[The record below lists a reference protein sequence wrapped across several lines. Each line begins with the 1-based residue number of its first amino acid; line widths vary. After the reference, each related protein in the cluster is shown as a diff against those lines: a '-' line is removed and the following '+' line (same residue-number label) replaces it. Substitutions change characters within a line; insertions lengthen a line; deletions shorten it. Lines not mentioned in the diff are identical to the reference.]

1 MKCPDIKRSLMYYV
15 DNEVTQEE
23 RTEIDKHLHHCPE
36 CQLLLDAIEEE
47 VQALKESLAAPPLPE
62 HFTDHVLEQLEPYG
76 VSKDTSKAVPSTP
89 LRKRTKLG
97 WRKPMMTVAAAFFIA
112 IFAGTS
118 FSPTF
123 AAYVSSFLTRL
134 GGDLGLKMAA
144 QSGFSTAVNTS
155 VTDGGVTFKV
165 KDILADPTRLV
176 VSYVLEDAEG
186 KVLPDLYIPIFGD
199 NHIYVTDEYG
209 KKIADK
215 PRFQRGGNY
224 ADFMFDLEN
233 PPNNIV
239 VHFEVTQYGS
249 LHPIPVNWRLEVPV
263 DIRKSMEA
271 TQTIPISQD
280 FMTPQGLM
288 VHVKQVTYAPSATRL
303 DMETAWTPDKRNEIR
318 KKVAD
323 LFKTNDEETM
333 QYFFEHRISYHIENE
348 KGEIYADMKNG
359 PNNPTRTIHLSEY
372 EVKEDKN
379 NRKGWFGSFV
389 PAEHS
394 EKLFLV
400 LDEIQVN
407 EPSSFSIRFH
417 PNDVHKKPVRADF
430 HGTNYTITQVTET
443 TDPQTQEKVW
453 SIDLE
458 VVGKNSEWPRWVLRD
473 DNGNIYRAEIDYEN
487 SPMDGEKIK
496 ERLLVKGIKEM
507 PRYVTLLLQAE
518 RKYYSNVKWRISIPK
533 D

>member
-1 MKCPDIKRSLMYYV
+1 MNYV
-15 DNEVTQEE
+15 DNELTREE
-23 RTEIDKHLHHCPE
+23 RAAVDKHLHNCPE
-36 CQLLLDAIEEE
+36 CQLLLHAMEEE
-47 VQALKESLAAPPLPE
+47 VMALQESLAAPPLPE
-62 HFTDHVLEQLEPYG
+62 HFVEKILEHLEPYEYA
-76 VSKDTSKAVPSTP
+76 KDMSKAVPSTP
-89 LRKRTKLG
+89 LRKRPKLG
-97 WRKPMMTVAAAFFIA
+97 WRKLVFTVAAAFLVCL
-112 IFAGTS
+112 FAGTS

-134 GGDLGLKMAA
+134 GGDLGLKIAA
-144 QSGFSTAVNTS
+144 ESGFSTAVNTS

-186 KVLPDLYIPIFGD
+186 KILPDLYIPIFGD
-199 NHIYVTDEYG
+199 NHIYVTDEHG
-209 KKIADK
+209 KTIADK

-224 ADFMFDLEN
+224 ADFLFDLEN
-233 PPNNIV
+233 PPNNLV

-249 LHPIPVNWRLEVPV
+249 LKPIPVNWRLQVPV
-263 DIRKSMEA
+263 DMKKSMEA
-271 TQTIPISQD
+271 TQTIPIAQD
-280 FMTPQGLM
+280 FLTPQGLL

-303 DMETAWTPDKRNEIR
+303 DMETAWTPAKRNEIR

-323 LFKTNDEETM
+323 LFQTNDEQTI

-359 PNNPTRTIHLSEY
+359 PHNPTRTIHLSEY
-372 EVKEDKN
+372 EIKGEKHD
-379 NRKGWFGSFV
+379 RKGWFGSFV
-389 PAEHS
+389 PAENS
-394 EKLFLV
+394 ENLFLV

-407 EPSSFSIRFH
+407 EPSSFSIRFQ
-417 PNDVHKKPVRADF
+417 PDDVHHQPVRASF
-430 HGTNYTITQVTET
+430 NGTHYTITRVAET

-458 VVGKNSEWPRWVLRD
+458 AVGKNSEWPRWVLRD
-473 DNGNIYRAEIDYEN
+473 DHGNLYRTEIDYEN

-496 ERLLVKGIKEM
+496 ERLIVKGMEQM
-507 PRYVTLLLQAE
+507 PKHAALLLQAE
-518 RKYYSNVKWRISIPK
+518 RRYYSNVKWRISIPK